1 MIELRPALRATFS
14 ALFGF
19 SVLLAAVVHPRPV
32 AAGPTAIPQG
42 PLPAGEL
49 KPVELSY
56 IAIDATVVPAAGG
69 MALRVVS
76 RARLRNTDKKASYE
90 RQVTFPGPA
99 VSGVRVGTQNGGLA
113 PAAGGGP
120 WALTLRADGDA
131 VIEGTQQITTSG
143 PLADLQF
150 DWGALKPWGE
160 TLAAARLTLHFP
172 DGIDSDQLLAV
183 DPAPTARDTT
193 QLTWSYEKLRPAGT
207 LHLAFVAPS
216 YWQPLRKARQAVA
229 GEKAGAAEYL
239 ALAEALRPLATSEA
253 MPAAVAT
260 TLQAELLAA
269 LERAVAAAPKDPRTH
284 QALAAHLQAQA
295 KGDPALLARAVAE
308 FKAAHDLAPAGTP
321 PEPTLLAAIDDL
333 IAACRRANDTQGLL
347 RALDV
352 VQAVSPADGPQRAN
366 AYADLAVSQLNAG
379 QEAEAEATIVAG
391 FGQAA
396 LDQYAL
402 ARPHFRSV
410 TGEVLMQAG
419 QRTMRFTL
427 VPARGAE
434 KQAAAADVEL
444 LAGALGRSGGVVR
457 RPATGG
463 TLEVELTL
471 PFHDAQQLAAAG
483 RAIAAALP
491 ADADPALA
499 LVAAVA
505 APERI
510 DYRASQGWRA
520 DHLVYSESADLTP
533 AQQALQRRLDHLQY
547 ARAEAE
553 AQTDNPTEAAR
564 RRWALALLNRYEDG
578 WRALAQGCRV
588 TYHMLPPGDYMV
600 PQWALAWGEAREI
613 GWAASLPHPERL
625 WPFAGAAIVVL
636 LGVVLA
642 AARGVRRKA

>member
-1 MIELRPALRATFS
+1 MPKLRPAAQALLS
-14 ALFGF
+14 ALAGF
-19 SVLLAAVVHPRPV
+19 SMLLAGVANPQAV
-32 AAGPTAIPQG
+32 AAAPTAIPQG

-56 IAIDATVVPAAGG
+56 IAIDATVVPTAGG

-120 WALTLRADGDA
+120 WTLTLRADGDA
-131 VIEGTQQITTSG
+131 VIEGTQQIATSG

-150 DWGALKPWGE
+150 DWSALKPWGE

-172 DGIDSDQLLAV
+172 DGVDSDQLLAV
-183 DPAPTARDTT
+183 DPAPTSRDTT

-207 LHLAFVAPS
+207 LRLAFVAPS
-216 YWQPLRKARQAVA
+216 YWQPLRKARQAAA

-253 MPAAVAT
+253 MPAGVAT

-295 KGDPALLARAVAE
+295 RGDPALLARAVAE
-308 FKAAHDLAPAGTP
+308 FKAACDLAPADA
-321 PEPTLLAAIDDL
+321 EAKKRLLAAVDDL
-333 IAACRRANDTQGLL
+333 IAACRRTNDTQGLL

-352 VQAVSPADGPQRAN
+352 VQAVSPANSPQRAV

-379 QEAEAEATIVAG
+379 QEEEAEATIVAG

-419 QRTMRFTL
+419 QRTMRFVL

-434 KQAAAADVEL
+434 QAAAADVEF
-444 LAGALGRSGGVVR
+444 LANALGRSGGVVR
-457 RPATGG
+457 RPAAGD

-471 PFHDAQQLAAAG
+471 PFDDAQQLAAAG
-483 RAIAAALP
+483 RAVAAALP

-505 APERI
+505 APARI
-510 DYRASQGWRA
+510 DYRASQSWRA
-520 DHLVYSESADLTP
+520 DHLVYTESADLSP

-553 AQTDNPTEAAR
+553 AQTDNPAEAAR

-613 GWAASLPHPERL
+613 GWTASLPHPERL
-625 WPFAGAAIVVL
+625 WPLAGAAIAVL
-636 LGVVLA
+636 LGVALA
-642 AARGVRRKA
+642 AARGARRET